1 MHERSVFLSALEIED
16 EARRAVFLAE
26 ACGDD
31 AALRRRVDKLLQAHA
46 PARGF
51 LETPAPI
58 CPEETATV
66 EDGPVTLG
74 PDRRLGPYKLLAQ
87 IGEGGMGTVFLAE
100 QQEPIHRE
108 VALKVI
114 KPGMDSRQVLAR
126 FEAER
131 QALAL
136 MDHPNI
142 ARVLEAGTIGVA
154 SASGEM
160 SVQDNLPTPHSPLTT
175 AGGQPYFVMELVK
188 GVPITTYCDEHR
200 LTARQRLEL
209 FIPVCEAV
217 QHAHQKGV
225 IHRDLKPSNVLVAEY
240 DNRPAPKIIDFGIA
254 KAIDQRL
261 TERTLVSGYGHLIG
275 TLEYMSPEQARFNAL
290 DIDTRSDI
298 YVLGVLLYE
307 LLTGSPPL
315 DRKRLRETPLDE
327 SLRIIREEEPPRP
340 SSRLSTTPEVPSVAA
355 HRGLEPRKLASMV
368 RGELDWIV
376 MKCLEKDRNRRYATA
391 NALALDMQHYLHDE
405 PVSAGPPSARYRLR
419 KFVRRNKGWLA
430 TAAALAL
437 IMVAGTTISVWQAV
451 RATEAEKQT
460 AQERDNVIEEK
471 RRADEES
478 AIASGVSDFL
488 QKDLLGNASAQNQ
501 GDAGI
506 TPNRDITV
514 RALLDRAAQRVAG
527 KFDQQ
532 PRVEAAIRLTMG
544 NTYRHL
550 GLLPEAEQQLTSSL
564 ALFRRAAPEGDH
576 KRLNALNDL
585 AVLYQDQGKYD
596 KAEPFF
602 RECLDVRRRVF
613 GEEHISTF
621 IAMNNLGIL
630 YAYQGHYDQ
639 ALSLLEEAIA
649 IRDRT
654 EAEKHETISWRMN
667 LALMYGYV
675 GKLEKSETLLK
686 QCLEI
691 RRRDSGPT
699 HPHTLLTEN
708 NLASLYI
715 DRKKFQDARALL
727 EPSVE
732 VQSSVSGKEN
742 LYTLAAMANLARAY
756 QGLRQFEPA
765 EALFKRTL
773 EIEMRVLGP
782 EHRTTLSTEASLASL
797 CAACRRFEDAQRL
810 YEKNLD
816 TRRRAKGGA
825 DNPATLGVMQNLAL
839 ECYVAQGRYD
849 QAEPLLTTALETQ
862 QRLSGAEHRT
872 VVRPLS
878 NLAGLY
884 FHQNKLDQAA
894 AHYEKARGIAQR
906 SLDRDHPDMVGLLG
920 GLATVRQQ
928 QGQYDEAQ
936 RLFEQ
941 VLESQRRT
949 LGPGAEE
956 VADTLAGLGR
966 CYLLQAKHAEA
977 EPVLR
982 AALDIRAKERP
993 DDWLAFESRSLLGAA
1008 LGGQKRYADA
1018 EPLLLSGYEGLA
1030 ARKQVIPAT
1039 SDKSLPEARERLVRL
1054 YEAWNQKDKAD
1065 AWRRKSAGP
1074 N

>member
-16 EARRAVFLAE
+16 EVRRAVFLAE

-31 AALRRRVDKLLQAHA
+31 AGLRRRVDKLLQAHA

-58 CPEETATV
+58 GGDEPATV
-66 EDGPVTLG
+66 EDGPVTFG
-74 PDRRLGPYKLLAQ
+74 PDRHLGPYKLLTQ

-100 QQEPIHRE
+100 QLEPIHRE

-142 ARVLEAGTIGVA
+142 ARVLEAGTTEA
-154 SASGEM
+154 S
-160 SVQDNLPTPHSPLTT
+160 
-175 AGGQPYFVMELVK
+175 QPFFVMELVK

-200 LTARQRLEL
+200 LTLRQRLEL

-225 IHRDLKPSNVLVAEY
+225 IHRDLKPPNVLVAEY

-298 YVLGVLLYE
+298 YALGVLLYE
-307 LLTGSPPL
+307 LLTGSPPF
-315 DRKRLRETPLDE
+315 DRKRLRESPLDE

-340 SSRLSTTPEVPSVAA
+340 SSRLSITQGLPSIAA
-355 HRGLEPRKLASMV
+355 HRGLEPRKLTSTV

-391 NALALDMQHYLHDE
+391 NALALDVQNYLRDE

-437 IMVAGTTISVWQAV
+437 IMVTGTTISVWQAV
-451 RATEAEKQT
+451 RATEAEQRT

-471 RRADEES
+471 RRAGEEA

-506 TPNRDITV
+506 KPNRDIPV
-514 RALLDRAAQRVAG
+514 RALLDRSAERIAG

-532 PRVEAAIRLTMG
+532 PRVEAAIRLTIG

-550 GLLPEAEQQLTSSL
+550 GLLPQAEEQLTASL
-564 ALFRRAAPEGDH
+564 VLFRRAAPEGDH

-596 KAEPFF
+596 KAEPFYL
-602 RECLDVRRRVF
+602 ECLDVRRRVF
-613 GEEHISTF
+613 GEEHISTL
-621 IAMNNLGIL
+621 ITMNNLGIL
-630 YAYQGHYDQ
+630 YAYRGNFDQ
-639 ALSLLEEAIA
+639 AVSMLEQAIA
-649 IRDRT
+649 IRDRGT
-654 EAEKHETISWRMN
+654 EAENPDTMSWRMN
-667 LALMYGYV
+667 LASLYGSV
-675 GKLEKSETLLK
+675 GKLDKSEALLK
-686 QCLEI
+686 QCLDI
-691 RRRDSGPT
+691 RRRVSGPT
-699 HPHTLLTEN
+699 HPHTLLVEN
-708 NLASLYI
+708 SLAVGYI
-715 DRKKFQDARALL
+715 NRKKFQDAEALL
-727 EPSVE
+727 APSVAA
-732 VQSSVSGKEN
+732 QSSVSGKEN
-742 LYTLAAMANLARAY
+742 LYTLTTMANLARAY
-756 QGLRQFEPA
+756 QGLRQFEKS
-765 EALFKRTL
+765 EALFKKTL
-773 EIEMRVLGP
+773 ETEMRVLGA
-782 EHRTTLSTEASLASL
+782 EHRSTLSTEDSLASL
-797 CAACRRFEDAQRL
+797 YANCRRFEDAERL
-810 YEKNLD
+810 YQQNLD
-816 TRRRAKGGA
+816 SRRRRPGGP
-825 DNPATLGVMQNLAL
+825 DNPATLSAMQAFAV
-839 ECYVAQGRYD
+839 ECYVAQGKYD
-849 QAEPLLTTALETQ
+849 KAEPLLTTALETQ
-862 QRLSGAEHRT
+862 RRISGEEHRT
-872 VVRPLS
+872 LVRPLGH
-878 NLAGLY
+878 LANLY
-884 FHQNKLDQAA
+884 FHQNKLEQAA
-894 AHYEKARGIAQR
+894 AHYEKARAIAQR
-906 SLDRDHPDMVGLLG
+906 HLDRDHPDMMALLA
-920 GLATVRQQ
+920 GLATVRRQ
-928 QGQYDEAQ
+928 QGQYDEAE
-936 RLFEQ
+936 RLFDQ

-949 LGPGAEE
+949 LGQGAKD
-956 VADTLAGLGR
+956 VADTLAGLGK
-966 CYLLQAKHAEA
+966 CYLQQAKHVEA

-982 AALDIRAKERP
+982 AAMEIRAKERP
-993 DDWLAFESRSLLGAA
+993 HDWLAFESRSLLGAA
-1008 LGGQKRYADA
+1008 LSGQKRYADA

-1030 ARKQVIPAT
+1030 ARQQVIPAT
-1039 SDKSLPEARERLVRL
+1039 SAKSLPEARERLVRL
-1054 YEAWNQKDKAD
+1054 YEAWNRKDKVD
-1065 AWRRKSAGP
+1065 AWRQKSAGP
-1074 N
+1074 ND